1 MGTATSPLQRLIQR
15 AASAYTAGPTIASA
29 RAVCDRLASLGIAS
43 AVCYWNR
50 PTDSP
55 LFTTQCYL
63 ALLGLIRGL
72 PPHSYLSVKAPAF
85 DFNVDLLRQ
94 VLDQARRTNTT
105 VHFDAM
111 SPETVDRTFAL
122 IEEARRIYPNLGC
135 TLPSRWRRSLGDAD
149 RAIEWNLRIRL
160 VKGEWPGPNG
170 DETDPSEGLL
180 QLIERLAAKG
190 ARHLAIATH
199 NRKLGRTCLGYLKSR
214 VASCELEL
222 LYGYPWRPLL
232 KIARELAI
240 PTRVYV
246 PYGGGGLPYR
256 LNEAARR
263 PAILGWFL
271 RDLLRGSAGAV
282 GRTSHSLTDHV

>member
-1 MGTATSPLQRLIQR
+1 MGRRQIRMGTATSPLQRLIQR
-15 AASAYTAGPTIASA
+15 AASPYTAGPTIASA

-50 PTDSP
+50 PNDSP
-55 LFTTQCYL
+55 LFTTQCYV

-85 DFNVDLLRQ
+85 NFNLDLLWQ
-94 VLDQARRTNTT
+94 VLDQARLTNTT

-111 SPETVDRTFAL
+111 SPETVDRTFTL

-135 TLPSRWRRSLGDAD
+135 TLPGRWRRSLGDAD
-149 RAIEWNLRIRL
+149 RALEWNLRIRL

-170 DETDPSEGLL
+170 DETDPNEGIL
-180 QLIERLAAKG
+180 QLVERLAVKG

-199 NRKLGRTCLGYLKSR
+199 NRKLGRTCFEYLKNR

-256 LNEAARR
+256 LKDAAHR
-263 PAILGWFL
+263 PAILSWFL
-271 RDLLRGSAGAV
+271 RDLLRAQSAP
-282 GRTSHSLTDHV
+282 

>member
-15 AASAYTAGPTIASA
+15 AASAYIAGPTIASA

-50 PTDSP
+50 PTDSS

-122 IEEARRIYPNLGC
+122 IDEARRIYPNLGC
-135 TLPSRWRRSLGDAD
+135 TLPSRWRRSLGHAD

-170 DETDPSEGLL
+170 DETDPGEGLL
-180 QLIERLAAKG
+180 PAHRAP
-190 ARHLAIATH
+190 
-199 NRKLGRTCLGYLKSR
+199 GR
-214 VASCELEL
+214 
-222 LYGYPWRPLL
+222 
-232 KIARELAI
+232 
-240 PTRVYV
+240 
-246 PYGGGGLPYR
+246 
-256 LNEAARR
+256 
-263 PAILGWFL
+263 
-271 RDLLRGSAGAV
+271 
-282 GRTSHSLTDHV
+282 

>member
-1 MGTATSPLQRLIQR
+1 MGTAKSAFQVLIQR
-15 AASAYTAGPTIASA
+15 AAGSYIAGPTLGNA
-29 RAVCDRLASLGIAS
+29 RAVCERFASSGIAS
-43 AVCYWNR
+43 TVCYWNR
-50 PTDSP
+50 PLDSP
-55 LFTTQCYL
+55 LVTTARYIRL
-63 ALLGLIRGL
+63 FELIRDL
-72 PPHSYLSVKAPAF
+72 PSGSYLSVKAPALGF
-85 DFNVDLLRQ
+85 DMKLIQ
-94 VLDQARRTNTT
+94 EILDQAHRTNTA

-111 SPETVDRTFAL
+111 SPETVDRTIAL
-122 IEEARRIYPNLGC
+122 IEEARRVYPNLGC

-160 VKGEWPGPNG
+160 VKGERPGPNV
-170 DETDPSEGLL
+170 DETDPGEGLL

-199 NRKLGRTCLGYLKSR
+199 NRKLGRTCLEYLKSR

-232 KIARELAI
+232 KIARELTI

-256 LNEAARR
+256 LKEGARR

-271 RDLLRGSAGAV
+271 RDLLRGSAGAL
-282 GRTSHSLTDHV
+282 GGTSHSI